1 MRMTSTQQDIH
12 GYRDLKSLVLGPTEV
27 TAVPH
32 GRGTGLWG
40 ALALVAA
47 PALLERALPATDMS
61 RLGLSDTMFDYDL
74 ALAVDLDIALG
85 EFDVA
90 VS

>member
-1 MRMTSTQQDIH
+1 MTSTQRDIQE
-12 GYRDLKSLVLGPTEV
+12 YRDLESLVLDTTEV

-32 GRGTGLWG
+32 GRSTGLWG

-47 PALLERALPATDMS
+47 PALLERALPATDTS
-61 RLGLSDTMFDYDL
+61 RFGLSDTMFDYDL
-74 ALAVDLDIALG
+74 DLAIDLDIALG

-90 VS
+90 LG